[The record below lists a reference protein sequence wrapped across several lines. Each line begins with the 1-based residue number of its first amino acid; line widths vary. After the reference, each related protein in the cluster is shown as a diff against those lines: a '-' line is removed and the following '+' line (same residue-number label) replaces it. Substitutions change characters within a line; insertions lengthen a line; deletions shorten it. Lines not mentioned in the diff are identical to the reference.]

1 MTTDE
6 LIGALVADLT
16 PVNTRRIAHVL
27 VAALVLGAMMA
38 FGAMF
43 LLVGP
48 RLEGFSSR
56 YLHFELAK
64 LVFTLSVVAVTA
76 FYLPRLARPGELRPT
91 FLAVVSTPFVA
102 MAVFSIASVASVERS
117 NWISMLVV
125 ETWPTCL
132 VFIPLL
138 AIAPFT
144 TIVSALRAG
153 APTNLVAT
161 GTAAGLVAGGLGA
174 MACSLTCL
182 DDSFASIAAWYGS
195 MIGACAAV
203 GAKLGPDLLRW

>member
-6 LIGALVADLT
+6 LIHALAADLT
-16 PVNTRRIAHVL
+16 PVNRRRIAHL
-27 VAALVLGAMMA
+27 LAAALVLGAMMA

-43 LLVGP
+43 LVVGP
-48 RLEGFSSR
+48 RPEGFRSP

-64 LVFTLSVVAVTA
+64 LLFTLSVVAIA
-76 FYLPRLARPGELRPT
+76 ALHLPQLARPGELRPT
-91 FLAVVSTPFVA
+91 FFVVVCIPFVA
-102 MAVFSIASVASVERS
+102 MVLFSIASIVSAEGS
-117 NWISMLVV
+117 NQINMLVG

-138 AIAPFT
+138 AVAPFT

-153 APTNLVAT
+153 APTNLTAT
-161 GTAAGLVAGGLGA
+161 GSAAGLVAGGLVA

-182 DDSFASIAAWYGS
+182 DDSLPSIAAWYGS
-195 MIGACAAV
+195 MIVACAVV
-203 GAKLGPDLLRW
+203 GAKLGPELLRW